1 MTSFY
6 PTAHREHPLLQS
18 LVLSLPDDIN
28 LLIKYFTYQAIKRD
42 EISRRKQLSPLCN
55 EIKYTFIGTKENRKR
70 GFNIPRCNCEG
81 CDKAHQQ
88 VNNNANFYNPGCY
101 KYFFNRC
108 IFTDSRFYNPETD
121 TCQLP
126 PDCPF
131 IRSTGRFNVILLRQ
145 VKPTKLI
152 RDKIDLKM
160 LDVNKLKKQKINKK
174 EKTLKF
180 KELYNDIHNLC
191 MKYISMTDY
200 KKADMI
206 YGRNDRIETILDK
219 CDEIYTYYGCNYN
232 ICKNGNPEVNR
243 CFNFSFY
250 DTQKIYG
257 HLIGDKGDNCRIN
270 TILNAIDDEDD
281 Y

>member
-55 EIKYTFIGTKENRKR
+55 EIKYTFIGTQPSRRK
-70 GFNIPRCNCEG
+70 GIYTSSCNCEG
-81 CDKAHQQ
+81 CDKSRLM
-88 VNNNANFYNPGCY
+88 VNNNARYFNCGCSRYFYNR
-101 KYFFNRC
+101 KIFN
-108 IFTDSRFYNPETD
+108 DDRFYVPETD
-121 TCQLP
+121 T
-126 PDCPF
+126 
-131 IRSTGRFNVILLRQ
+131 IKMSNVDFKNILLRPIY
-145 VKPTKLI
+145 PTKII
-152 RDKIDLKM
+152 RDKINIKM
-160 LDVNKLKKQKINKK
+160 IDVKKLKKQKINKK

-180 KELYNDIHNLC
+180 KELYTDIHHLC

-219 CDEIYTYYGCNYN
+219 CDEVYTYYGYNYN
-232 ICKNGNPEVNR
+232 ICKNGNPEVNK
-243 CFNFSFY
+243 CFKFSFY

-257 HLIGDKGDNCRIN
+257 ELIGDKGDNCRIN
-270 TILNAIDDEDD
+270 TILNAIDEEEDD